1 MSVSSLPATIR
12 FGTCEEPFWLE
23 FDRRIGIYSMRNNHY
38 HTEFELYYLFSGER
52 NYFIKDSVHQIQPGD
67 VVLIDSNALHKTSQ
81 RGEPNHERI
90 VLYYTPSFL
99 AGFSQMEQEL
109 LLASF
114 SHSSPLLKLNLQEK
128 LQVES
133 LLLAMLNEL
142 VEQPLGYSVRVRNI
156 AIELLLLS
164 ARHIQK
170 KAPPPEEE
178 PSPVQRK
185 MTDVVRHINLHYGS
199 SLQLEEIA
207 RQFYISKS
215 HLSRIFKKVTGFGFA
230 EYVNITR
237 VKEAERLLRDTDAS
251 VTQVA
256 EQCGFESLTHFGKV
270 FKALSGL
277 SPRDYRKLG
286 QPTRIPPKPE

>member
-1 MSVSSLPATIR
+1 MSVSSLPERVR
-12 FGTCEEPFWLE
+12 FGSNEDPFWLE
-23 FDRRIGIYSMRNNHY
+23 FDRRIGNYSMRNNHY
-38 HTEFELYYLFSGER
+38 HTEFEMYYLFTGER
-52 NYFIKDSVHQIQPGD
+52 NYFIKDSVYQIQAGD
-67 VVLIDSNALHKTSQ
+67 LVLIDSNALHKTSQ

-90 VLYYTPSFL
+90 VLYYTLSFL
-99 AGFSQMEQEL
+99 TGLSQSEQEL
-109 LLASF
+109 LLAPF
-114 SHSSPLLKLNLQEK
+114 TRNSPLRKLNLQEK

-142 VEQPLGYSVRVRNI
+142 MEQPLGYAVRVRNI

-164 ARHIQK
+164 ARLTQK
-170 KAPPPEEE
+170 KGPSPVEE

-185 MTDVVRHINLHYGS
+185 ITDIVRYINLHYGS
-199 SLQLEEIA
+199 SLQLDEIA
-207 RQFYISKS
+207 KQFYISKS

-237 VKEAERLLRDTDAS
+237 VKEAERLLRETGLNI
-251 VTQVA
+251 TQVA

-286 QPTRIPPKPE
+286 QPKQPPQPLG